1 VLITT
6 GMRVYALG
14 AFGLGLIGLV
24 WADFALVWQPVPA
37 GLPAR
42 AFLACVFAAAL
53 SVGGLALNWPRTA
66 ARGAALLC
74 ALFALVVVLLHVPKA
89 FAHPL
94 VFASWNGVA
103 EQLVLTCA
111 GLLAYALIKGSA
123 APRGPLLCRLGQRA
137 FGVCLIVFG
146 LAHFF
151 YLKFTAGMV
160 PAWLPPAQTFWAAVT
175 GIAHLLAGVAVL
187 SGVRARLAA
196 MLLTVMFAIFGL
208 LVHAPLLFQDPHSH
222 LNWVMNAQNLALT
235 GAAWVLADSLR
246 SAAW

>member
-1 VLITT
+1 VLIDRR
-6 GMRVYALG
+6 RVYALG
-14 AFGLGLIGLV
+14 AGLGLISCLGGFRWV
-24 WADFALVWQPVPA
+24 WPVPA
-37 GLPAR
+37 NLPAR
-42 AFLACVFAAAL
+42 ALLACVFAAAL
-53 SVGGLALNWPRTA
+53 SVGGLAQLAPNRGTRCCAAVRCSPRSSCSCT
-66 ARGAALLC
+66 
-74 ALFALVVVLLHVPKA
+74 PKT

-103 EQLVLTCA
+103 EQLALTCA

-123 APRGPLLCRLGQRA
+123 APRGALLRRLGQRA
-137 FGVCLIVFG
+137 FGVCLVVFG

-196 MLLTVMFAIFGL
+196 MILTVMFAIFGV
-208 LVHAPLLFQDPHSH
+208 LVHARLLVQDPRH
-222 LNWVMNAQNLALT
+222 LNW
-235 GAAWVLADSLR
+235 
-246 SAAW
+246 